1 MNKTGIIILAAGPS
15 ARLGKPKQMLIH
27 QGKTLIEHICCEAL
41 EAGLHPVLVVT
52 GAASAEV
59 SKALENMPV
68 EIVFNEQWSTGMA
81 SGIAAGM
88 SELLNRDKAVESVII
103 AVCDQPFVSAAL
115 FRQLIK
121 TKAERNK
128 GIVGSAYAGII
139 GTPVLFEKAYFGKL
153 LALKGSE
160 GAKKIVKTYNAD
172 LAGIPFEEGKMDID
186 TQDDYERL
194 ISSIQ

>member
-15 ARLGKPKQMLIH
+15 TRLGKPKQMLIH
-27 QGKTLIEHICCEAL
+27 RGKTLIEHICCEAL
-41 EAGLHPVLVVT
+41 GAGLHPVLVVT

-81 SGIAAGM
+81 SGITAGM
-88 SELLNRDKAVESVII
+88 SALLKQNNAIESVII

-160 GAKKIVKTYNAD
+160 GAKKIVKIYNAD

-186 TQDDYERL
+186 TQEDYERL
-194 ISSIQ
+194 ISLIQ

>member
-15 ARLGKPKQMLIH
+15 ARLGKPKQLLVH
-27 QGKTLIEHICCEAL
+27 QGKTLIEHICSEAL
-41 EAGLHPVLVVT
+41 ETGLHPVLVVT

-59 SKALENMPV
+59 SKALENMSV

-88 SELLNRDKAVESVII
+88 SELLKRDKAIESVII

-153 LALKGSE
+153 LALKGNE

-186 TQDDYERL
+186 TQEDYERL
-194 ISSIQ
+194 ISLIR